1 MTNEGWSVASVLWRS
16 LGSLSPITPDPST
29 FFKPQGWL
37 QVTSQWNNSYTM
49 AITVLFHTSSHCG
62 WIVVVDL
69 EDLWAASN
77 KTRNLLNSCILS
89 KWITLISNFF
99 FAGCEKDKLDHNL
112 SIPATNLQETLFL
125 LSVDRRCLCIQRK
138 GSVLHT
144 LSAAVGTGHQSDE
157 QRSHSLLICHIC
169 HVTDYDV
176 CSPWDA

>member
-99 FAGCEKDKLDHNL
+99 LQVVKK
-112 SIPATNLQETLFL
+112 TNLTIICQSLPQIYKKHYFCYQWIGGVYASREKVAFFTHCPPPSEPVIRVMSRGLTHCSSAT
-125 LSVDRRCLCIQRK
+125 SVM
-138 GSVLHT
+138 
-144 LSAAVGTGHQSDE
+144 
-157 QRSHSLLICHIC
+157 
-169 HVTDYDV
+169 
-176 CSPWDA
+176 